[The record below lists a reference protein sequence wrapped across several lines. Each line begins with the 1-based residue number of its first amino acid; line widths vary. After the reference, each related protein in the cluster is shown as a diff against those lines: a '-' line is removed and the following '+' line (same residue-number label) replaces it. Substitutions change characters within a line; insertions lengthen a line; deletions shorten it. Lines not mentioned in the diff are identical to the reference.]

1 MIKVG
6 LTGGIGSGKSLIAE
20 IFSKLGIP
28 VYMADREAKKML
40 LREDVI
46 SILRNHF
53 TASILFADGSVNRK
67 ELASIV
73 FNNTDELRF
82 LNSIIHPL
90 VGKDFEEWC
99 KGHLLDDIIVHEA
112 AILFES
118 GFYQLMD
125 RNIVVYAPRE
135 LCVERVVIRDKVAP
149 GDVLQRMSHQSDP
162 ELLMK
167 QADFIITNDNHQPVL
182 PQVLEIR
189 EILKGIARSY

>member
-1 MIKVG
+1 
-6 LTGGIGSGKSLIAE
+6 
-20 IFSKLGIP
+20 
-28 VYMADREAKKML
+28 ML

-112 AILFES
+112 AILS
-118 GFYQLMD
+118 
-125 RNIVVYAPRE
+125 IVLKVYHILNRYWINDPA
-135 LCVERVVIRDKVAP
+135 
-149 GDVLQRMSHQSDP
+149 SH
-162 ELLMK
+162 
-167 QADFIITNDNHQPVL
+167 
-182 PQVLEIR
+182 
-189 EILKGIARSY
+189 IAANY